1 MSLMVWS
8 DTYNVGDAEID
19 RQHRKLVAML
29 NELHDSMMRGDGNR
43 IMGTLLE
50 NLVRYTKTHFVTEEK
65 LMAQSGYPA
74 LRAHKAEHDALEA
87 EVVKL
92 FADWKAGRVA
102 LSVKVLTFLKTW
114 LQGHILGSDAKL
126 AAHLKASCA
135 TARA

>member
-1 MSLMVWS
+1 MSLMVWN
-8 DTYNVGDAEID
+8 DTFNVGDAEID

-29 NELHDSMMRGDGNR
+29 NDLHDSMMRGDGNR
-43 IMGTLLE
+43 VMGSLLE

-65 LMAQSGYPA
+65 LMTQSGYPG

-87 EVVKL
+87 EVIKL

-102 LSVKVLTFLKTW
+102 LSLKVLTFLKNW
-114 LQGHILGSDAKL
+114 LQGHILGSDTKL
-126 AAHLKASCA
+126 AAHLKASYA

>member
-1 MSLMVWS
+1 MSLMVWN
-8 DTYNVGDAEID
+8 DTFNVGDAEID

-29 NELHDSMMRGDGNR
+29 NDLHDSMMRGDGNR
-43 IMGTLLE
+43 VMGSLLE

-65 LMAQSGYPA
+65 LMTQSGYPG

-92 FADWKAGRVA
+92 FGDWKAGRVA
-102 LSVKVLTFLKTW
+102 LSLKVLIFLKNW
-114 LQGHILGSDAKL
+114 LQGHILGSDMKL
-126 AAHLKASCA
+126 AAYLKASCA